1 MNRRRERKDMAFGSI
16 LPTTGRKITVHLGG
30 ACVSGVNGVFFWFS
44 QTSCGFVSESSER
57 TAWWDT
63 TTKRSK

>member
-16 LPTTGRKITVHLGG
+16 LPTPGRKITVHLGG

-44 QTSCGFVSESSER
+44 QTCGFVSESSER